1 MSTKSTNNTL
11 KFLVIALALLLVSL
25 GIYTFK
31 FYNEVRDNETQLQR
45 EKATILEELDEEIER
60 YNLILKENTSIT
72 AQLEDAKSEIITLQ
86 EQLQGQEVTRDLVQK
101 YQLELRKLR
110 REREVFFTQNDSL
123 IRETQRLSVLQQQ
136 TQEALERATK
146 QQDSIAIQNETLNIK
161 IQEGEQITASDFSA
175 RGVIQRNNGRFT
187 TTARAKRAEM
197 IQVNYQVNENK
208 LAPVGDLI
216 FYTQIK
222 GPNGLVI
229 GTPREIASPDGSVI
243 KYNNRIVIPYKKELF
258 RVSELI
264 LGRGDFDEGVY
275 TVTVFHNTREVLS
288 GSLDLK

>member
-72 AQLEDAKSEIITLQ
+72 AQLENAKSEIITLQ

-146 QQDSIAIQNETLNIK
+146 QQDSIAIQNKTLNIK

-208 LAPVGDLI
+208 LASAGDLI

-264 LGRGDFDEGVY
+264 LGRGDFDEGRY
-275 TVTVFHNTREVLS
+275 MVTVFHNTREVLS